1 MADALD
7 LGSSSEKSK
16 GSSPFARTKIQTLK
30 KPCKLRTTG
39 SLQGFCFVNSIV
51 ILCVKMCVLVPP

>member
-16 GSSPFARTKIQTLK
+16 GSSPFARTKIHTLK
-30 KPCKLRTTG
+30 KPCKLRAAG
-39 SLQGFCFVNSIV
+39 SLQGFCLPFIFVLNGHDLAQISI
-51 ILCVKMCVLVPP
+51 